1 MRLTKEILIQTYGK
15 NFFEILNLIPKAVGL
30 LDLTGTIIYINKTFE
45 KEYSVKAEAVIG
57 KSIFDFY
64 LRHDYK
70 ARMKEYFQK
79 MVDGKAQPGLYI
91 DKVDSVKNSK
101 YQEINWDRIEIHGKL
116 AGFIYTSVNNS
127 TRAVLQNQME
137 EKEKT
142 LDLQKE
148 IVEKLRKKMQLALE
162 AANEG
167 VWEWDLVNDEV
178 QYDDRYFE
186 MLGFKREDLANVG
199 NIWAY
204 LIHPEDVEK
213 YNEGFSKFL
222 NDKSSKYEFKY
233 RLKNAWGGWTWILDK
248 GQVIEKDEN
257 GSPSRLIGVHVDITA
272 TMTKTKEIEKLKNNL
287 ETAMAVSDVG
297 NWSIDVEKDQAVMKK
312 VLNRIHEQDRKE
324 ITKHFQE
331 CLEGKTNELNAEV
344 RMHFKKY
351 QSYRWVSIKGV
362 VTEKYP
368 DGKPKTIMGTYKDI
382 HEIKEKEEALIKA
395 KDHLEIQKR
404 YMEELNMNLIESNFE
419 LNYTKKLLEIVLKNA
434 KVGISKYDIK
444 GQKSNYDEVCV
455 NIFGYNPSYGT
466 DDPWID
472 HVLEEDKEQIFDV
485 LFDYQGNVIPEYD
498 VQYRFRRPDGK
509 IVWIQEKGEIVEYD
523 KNGTPAILLGSVRDI
538 TPQKEF
544 EQLLIKAKEDAQRAS
559 KLKTDLVSN
568 INHEL
573 RTPLTIIMGMAETVM
588 ISEEDGEKKQFLNQI
603 VESSKRLLDLINDIL
618 DMSKIES
625 GSTTLSP
632 TETTLRPFLRNYFFG
647 IDDQAKKKGLKTLF
661 IVDKSVPIKF
671 TIDKNK
677 LVQIMNNIFGNSLK
691 YTEKGYVGLRVTR
704 RDKQIV
710 FYLFDTGIG
719 IPKKYKDKIFERFYQ
734 IDGSSRRKF
743 GGTGL
748 GLSIVKELTD
758 LLKAHIEVISE
769 KGKGT
774 TFKIAFP
781 LFPHTNK

>member
-1 MRLTKEILIQTYGK
+1 MNLTKEELIKTHGKHFFQT
-15 NFFEILNLIPKAVGL
+15 LNLIPSAIGI
-30 LDLTGTIIYINKTFE
+30 LDLSGTIIYINKAFE
-45 KEYSVKAEAVIG
+45 KESSVKTEAVIG
-57 KSIFDFY
+57 KTIFDFY
-64 LRHDYK
+64 LRHDHK
-70 ARMKEYFQK
+70 ARMTEYFQK

-101 YQEINWDRIEIHGKL
+101 YQEINWDRIKIDGKL

-127 TRAVLQNQME
+127 TRALLQNQVE

-148 IVEKLRKKMQLALE
+148 IVERLRKKMQLALE

-167 VWEWDLVNDEV
+167 VWEWDLTTDEV

-186 MLGFKREDLANVG
+186 MLGFKREDLADVE

-204 LIHPEDVEK
+204 LIHPDDVEL

-222 NDKSSKYEFKY
+222 NEKTSKYEFKY

-248 GQVIEKDEN
+248 GQGIEKDEN
-257 GSPSRLIGVHVDITA
+257 GKPCRLIGVHVDITA
-272 TMTKTKEIEKLKNNL
+272 TMTKKQEIEKLKNDL

-297 NWSIDVEKDQAVMKK
+297 NWSFEIEKDIAILKK
-312 VLNRIHEQDRKE
+312 VLNRIHEVDREE
-324 ITKHFQE
+324 ITEHFQD
-331 CLEGKTNELNAEV
+331 CIKGKTNELNVEV

-351 QSYRWVSIKGV
+351 NEYRWVLIKGV

-368 DGKPKTIMGTYKDI
+368 DGKAKTIMGTYKDI
-382 HEIKEKEEALIKA
+382 NEIKEKEEALIKA
-395 KDHLEIQKR
+395 KSNLEIQKGH
-404 YMEELNMNLIESNFE
+404 MEELNMNLIESNFE
-419 LNYTKKLLEIVLKNA
+419 LNYTKKLLEIVLRNA
-434 KVGISKYDIK
+434 RVGISRYDIK
-444 GQKSNYDEVCV
+444 KQKSNYDEVCET
-455 NIFGYNPSYGT
+455 IFGYNPSYGT

-472 HVLEEDKEQIFDV
+472 HILEEDKEQLFDTI
-485 LFDYQGNVIPEYD
+485 FDYQGNVIPEYD
-498 VQYRFRRPDGK
+498 VQYRFKRPDGK
-509 IVWIQEKGEIVEYD
+509 IIWIQEKGEIVEYD
-523 KNGTPAILLGSVRDI
+523 ENGPPTILLGSVRDI
-538 TPQKEF
+538 TPQKDF

-588 ISEEDGEKKQFLNQI
+588 ISEEDDEKKKFLNQI
-603 VESSKRLLDLINDIL
+603 VESSKRLLELINDIL
-618 DMSKIES
+618 DLSKIES
-625 GSTTLSP
+625 GSITLSP

-647 IDDQAKKKGLKTLF
+647 IDDQAKKKGVKTIF

-691 YTEKGYVGLRVTR
+691 CTEKGYIGLRLTR
-704 RDKQIV
+704 NNEQIV

-719 IPKKYKDKIFERFYQ
+719 IPKKYKDKVFQRFYQ

-748 GLSIVKELTD
+748 GLSIVKELAD
-758 LLKAHIEVISE
+758 LMKAHIEVISE

-774 TFKIAFP
+774 TFKIAFSIE
-781 LFPHTNK
+781 K